1 MNQRSLI
8 RADFITA
15 VVLVTL
21 GLATLYGAWTMD
33 RLEIRRIHPASVPGL
48 VPGGLGLAIA
58 ICGALLLIRSVRL
71 GGHRPLSGDGSF
83 VQWLR
88 SIEARRLAL
97 ATVLCLVYPLLL
109 VGWLPFWLATGLFV
123 FAFIVVFEWLPQ
135 DGEAAPSPARRR
147 AILFWAAVQAALV
160 AAIVSIVF
168 QELFLVRL
176 P

>member
-15 VVLVTL
+15 VVLITL
-21 GLATLYGAWTMD
+21 GLATLYGSWTMD

-58 ICGALLLIRSVRL
+58 VCGALLLIRSVRS

-83 VQWLR
+83 TRWLH
-88 SIEARRLAL
+88 SIEAQRLAL
-97 ATVLCLVYPLLL
+97 AAVLCLVYPLVL

-123 FAFIVVFEWLPQ
+123 FAFIVAFEWSPQ
-135 DGEAAPSPARRR
+135 DGEAAPSSARRR
-147 AILFWAAVQAALV
+147 AVLLWAAVQAVLV

>member
-15 VVLVTL
+15 VVLITL

-33 RLEIRRIHPASVPGL
+33 RLEIRRIHPASAPGL
-48 VPGGLGLAIA
+48 VPGGLGLVIA
-58 ICGALLLIRSVRL
+58 ICGALLLIRSIKL
-71 GGHRPLSGDGSF
+71 GGHLPLSGEGSF
-83 VQWLR
+83 GHWLR

-97 ATVLCLVYPLLL
+97 AVVLCLIYPLIL

-123 FAFIVVFEWLPQ
+123 FAFIVAFEWSPQ
-135 DGEAAPSPARRR
+135 DGEAPPSSARRR
-147 AILFWAAVQAALV
+147 SILAWAAVQAVLV
-160 AAIVSIVF
+160 AVIVSIVF
-168 QELFLVRL
+168 QEVFLVRL